1 MTTATKDIDAQ
12 IVWVDLNIGFFG
24 LGQNRYGNGTSVD
37 TTLTLGGWDTLDTV
51 DTPGRVLM
59 ISKAGRMVCAV
70 VWAAPETIPSA
81 RPVCTIIVPK

>member
-1 MTTATKDIDAQ
+1 MSNTNGRVGGINTLTAMTTATKDIDAQ

-51 DTPGRVLM
+51 DT
-59 ISKAGRMVCAV
+59 
-70 VWAAPETIPSA
+70 
-81 RPVCTIIVPK
+81 